1 MINKKRIFAVA
12 GGDLR
17 QIYIAQ
23 SLAADGHTVRIFGF
37 DNYSNV
43 IPGIEVCSDIDALL
57 SDVDFVI
64 LPLPYS
70 ADGIHLNAPYLSYT
84 VKLCDLYEKI
94 RTSMTVFGGRFSSR
108 ELNSRGIK
116 TIDYFEREELQ
127 ILNAVPTAEG
137 AIYIAMQE
145 RPYTICGSNCL
156 VVGYGRIGKV
166 LSSLLKGL
174 NSSVTV
180 SARRFEDLANI
191 RSMGIVPVKTKN
203 IAHTAG
209 EYDVIFNTVPAL
221 VLDKSVLSSV
231 KKNVLIVDLASKP
244 GGVDFN
250 EAKALGLNV
259 VWSLSL
265 PGKVAPASA
274 GQFIKDTIVNILE
287 QEECL

>member
-1 MINKKRIFAVA
+1 MINKSKTFAVA

-17 QIYIAQ
+17 QIYVAQ
-23 SLAADGHTVRIFGF
+23 GLAAEGHNVRIFGF
-37 DNYSNV
+37 DNYSNN
-43 IPGIEVCSDIDALL
+43 IAGIEICSDIESLLADA
-57 SDVDFVI
+57 DYVVF
-64 LPLPYS
+64 PLPYS
-70 ADGIHLNAPYLSYT
+70 TDGVHLNTPYLSYS
-84 VKLCDLYEKI
+84 VRLCDIYEKI

-137 AIYIAMQE
+137 AVYIAMQE
-145 RPYTICGSNCL
+145 RPYTVCGSKCL

-174 NSSVTV
+174 NASVTV
-180 SARRFEDLANI
+180 SARRFEDLASI
-191 RSMGIVPVKTKN
+191 RSMGIMPIKTKN
-203 IAHTAG
+203 IEQTAG
-209 EYDVIFNTVPAL
+209 EYDIIFNTVPAM

-231 KKNVLIVDLASKP
+231 KKNALIVDLASKP

-265 PGKVAPASA
+265 PGKVAPVSA
-274 GQFIKDTIVNILE
+274 GQFIKDTIVNIIE
-287 QEECL
+287 QEEGL